1 MSREEIISETI
12 EKLNFLTDAKLEEVA
27 DYVSFI
33 TFRIEDKIL
42 NKGIKVLSLNSK
54 SFDFLNQEEEL
65 YQIEDIIEKYK

>member
-33 TFRIEDKIL
+33 TSRIEDKIL
-42 NKGIKVLSLNSK
+42 NQGIKVLASNSK